1 MTPEKQP
8 TYVVRERE
16 RGLGMLVP
24 NMHFASDKWRD
35 KLGMLWFIK
44 SQKIIKIFRNALQK
58 ICENKL
64 NSFSGE
70 RKESHKEKE
79 FIA

>member
-1 MTPEKQP
+1 MFAHDESVAQLTPEKQP
-8 TYVVRERE
+8 TYVDRERE
-16 RGLGMLVP
+16 REKWEWGLGMLVP

-58 ICENKL
+58 ICEN
-64 NSFSGE
+64 
-70 RKESHKEKE
+70 
-79 FIA
+79 